1 MTLRQENLYM
11 FQDAGRDLGFEDTM
25 RPEKIASVKSHQ
37 SSNIDSS
44 STLRQGDIS
53 RRQPQSTTADP
64 QNAYSQHAALGGQ
77 AAPST
82 SNNGEAWKSFFNSL
96 APDTLQQLYDMVER
110 NEAKEI
116 NSIRNEF
123 EPKLAP
129 ILEGISYKRQ
139 FFSSQSQ

>member
-1 MTLRQENLYM
+1 MTLRQENLFM
-11 FQDAGRDLGFEDTM
+11 FQDAGRDLGYDDTV
-25 RPEKIASVKSHQ
+25 RPETIASIKSQQ
-37 SSNIDSS
+37 SSNLDSAA
-44 STLRQGDIS
+44 STLRQGDPPRPSSI
-53 RRQPQSTTADP
+53 RQPQ
-64 QNAYSQHAALGGQ
+64 YSSSQPIPSGGQ
-77 AAPST
+77 TAVS
-82 SNNGEAWKSFFNSL
+82 SGEAWRSFFTSL

-139 FFSSQSQ
+139 LFNSQSQ